1 MIRHPLYM
9 GTSTRVCTERG
20 SKPRIQTMERDY
32 RYTTYINSEYIFRR
46 IFMHTIETTMGTPAA
61 QIIWRIK
68 IEYNIHAPCI
78 QRNLNSIEIAR
89 P

>member
-1 MIRHPLYM
+1 M
-9 GTSTRVCTERG
+9 GTSTSVCTERG
-20 SKPRIQTMERDY
+20 SQPRIPTVERDY

-46 IFMHTIETTMGTPAA
+46 IFMRIIETTMGAPATE
-61 QIIWRIK
+61 IIWCFE
-68 IEYNIHAPCI
+68 IEYNIHASCI